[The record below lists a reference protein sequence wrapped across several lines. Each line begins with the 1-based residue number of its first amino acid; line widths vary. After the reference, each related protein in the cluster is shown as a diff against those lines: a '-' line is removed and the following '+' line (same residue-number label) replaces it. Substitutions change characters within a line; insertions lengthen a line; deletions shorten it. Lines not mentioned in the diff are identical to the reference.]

1 MTSLQHITR
10 DKQDRLAEE
19 VVRTV
24 TARNNELG
32 ALLSAGMHTCHTEFD
47 VRQLLKTSPLS
58 PEEIVELWTAMHEI
72 CPEVA
77 VEAIADS
84 GMKFGPQAH

>member
-1 MTSLQHITR
+1 MTR
-10 DKQDRLAEE
+10 EKQDRLAEK
-19 VVRTV
+19 VVRRV
-24 TARNNELG
+24 TAGNAELG
-32 ALLSAGMHTCHTEFD
+32 ALLSAGMHSCRTEFD
-47 VRQLLKTSPLS
+47 VRQVLKTSPLS

-77 VEAIADS
+77 VEAIAGS